1 MRANLRIYIMKIKLE
16 NRIIG
21 DLFFLFLVTFRDIR
35 LYEVNPVIFP
45 SKTGVFTPVKSE
57 F

>member
-1 MRANLRIYIMKIKLE
+1 MRIYIMKIKLE

>member
-1 MRANLRIYIMKIKLE
+1 MKIKLE

-35 LYEVNPVIFP
+35 LYEVIPVTFP
-45 SKTGVFTPVKSE
+45 SKTGMYIPVKSE